1 MKCYKNLCGNSK
13 VTAYELGRGEITV
26 KFTNGVRYLYTTQS
40 TGAVNIN
47 EMHCLAMI
55 GIGLNSFINRIVKKN
70 YAKKFI
76 AVTDDS

>member
-13 VTAYELGRGEITV
+13 ITAYELSRGEITV
-26 KFTNGVRYLYTTQS
+26 QFADGVSYLYTTQS

-55 GIGLNSFINRIVKKN
+55 ALGLNGFINRIVKKN

-76 AVTDDS
+76 TDNSY